1 MKNNQDYKNAALA
14 ALKGNW
20 APALVASVTVTFV
33 ICLIIAPTYCA
44 NMAAFRQPG
53 FAWVT
58 ETLMKVFNWTG
69 PFRYILLL
77 YPLMMVGYQVAHND
91 LLVSGDPR
99 VTGNTFRHTF
109 SGYLRNVWA
118 MFLMYMFTFLWALLL
133 FIPGIIKSLAYA
145 MTPFIIKDY
154 PELSANQAINLSM
167 KMMKGRKFDLFWL
180 TLSFLGW
187 VLLCMLSL
195 GIGLFWFM
203 PYWQTTLAAFYQDV
217 KHDYINNNTNL

>member
-20 APALVASVTVTFV
+20 APALVASVIVTFV
-33 ICLIIAPTYCA
+33 ICVIIAPTYCA

-58 ETLMKVFNWTG
+58 ETLTRVFNWTG

-91 LLVSGDPR
+91 LLVSGDAR

-109 SGYLRNVWA
+109 TGYLRNVWA

-133 FIPGIIKSLAYA
+133 IIPGIIKSLSYA

-154 PELSANQAINLSM
+154 PELSANQAINLSV
-167 KMMKGRKFDLFWL
+167 KMMKGHKFDLFYL
-180 TLSFLGW
+180 ELSFIGWGILSVFTFGLGYLW
-187 VLLCMLSL
+187 L
-195 GIGLFWFM
+195 M
-203 PYWQTTLAAFYQDV
+203 PYMYTSMAAFYQDV
-217 KHDYINNNTNL
+217 KNDYINNITNL

>member
-14 ALKGNW
+14 ALKDNW
-20 APALVASVTVTFV
+20 APALVASVIVTFI
-33 ICLIIAPTYCA
+33 ICVIIAPTYCA
-44 NMAAFRQPG
+44 NMAVFRQPG

-58 ETLMKVFNWTG
+58 ENLVKIFNWTG
-69 PFRYILLL
+69 PFRFFLLL
-77 YPLMMVGYQVAHND
+77 YPLMMVGYQVAHYD
-91 LLVSGDPR
+91 LLVSGDAR
-99 VTGNTFRHTF
+99 VIGNTFRHTF

-118 MFLMYMFTFLWALLL
+118 MFLMYLFVFLWALLL
-133 FIPGIIKSLAYA
+133 IIPGIIKSLAYA

-180 TLSFLGW
+180 TLSFIGW
-187 VLLCMLSL
+187 MILCILTL

-217 KHDYINNNTNL
+217 KHDYINNSTNL

>member
-20 APALVASVTVTFV
+20 APALVASVIVTFV
-33 ICLIIAPTYCA
+33 ICVIIAPTYCA

-58 ETLMKVFNWTG
+58 ETLTRVW
-69 PFRYILLL
+69 YILLL

-91 LLVSGDPR
+91 LLVTGDAR

-109 SGYLRNVWA
+109 TGYLRNVWA

-133 FIPGIIKSLAYA
+133 IIPGIIKSLSYA

-154 PELSANQAINLSM
+154 PELSANQAINLSV
-167 KMMKGRKFDLFWL
+167 KMMKGHKFDLFYL
-180 TLSFLGW
+180 ELSFIGWGILSVFTFGLGYLW
-187 VLLCMLSL
+187 L
-195 GIGLFWFM
+195 M
-203 PYWQTTLAAFYQDV
+203 PYMYTSMAAFYQDV
-217 KHDYINNNTNL
+217 KNDYINNITNL